1 MFETD
6 TSPGDKV
13 IFLSRERAFT
23 VRDVI
28 DAAQFR
34 GEIEPAWQELLRLLA
49 AELKAEAED
58 LDPEDEAIDAA
69 AEQFRYAHDLIT
81 AEETERWL
89 AERGLGLGDFSAWIV
104 RQYWGREIEEA
115 EPEQVDFLSAPREQ
129 REVLR
134 QELIFSDEFDGMAL
148 RLSSRVAAAREHETD
163 SPEADAL
170 ADEESAFLA
179 RSGLEHAGV
188 ASWLEKLGRGETW
201 LRECLTMEA
210 IYHRERAAVLSRE
223 ACEREIAALRVPL
236 TRFEVE
242 TIELDSL
249 DAAREAL
256 LCARDDGMS
265 MEAVAAEG
273 RYPYRRPA
281 VLLEEIP
288 EDLQPIFLGVRA
300 GDILDPIPRGE
311 GFHVFRIVEKA
322 EPDLSDPAVRERAEA
337 RILERHFAELAARH
351 IQWRLLPA

>member
-1 MFETD
+1 MFATD
-6 TSPGDKV
+6 ITPGDKV
-13 IFLSRERAFT
+13 IFVSRERAFT
-23 VRDVI
+23 VGDVI
-28 DAAQFR
+28 DAAHFR
-34 GEIEPAWQELLRLLA
+34 GEIEPIWQQLLRLNA
-49 AELKAEAED
+49 AEFKAEAQD

-89 AERGLGLGDFSAWIV
+89 ADRGLSLGDFSAWIV
-104 RQYWGREIEEA
+104 RQYWGREVEDA
-115 EPEQVDFLSAPREQ
+115 EPEQVDFFSAPAEERK
-129 REVLR
+129 VLR

-148 RLSSRVAAAREHETD
+148 RLSWRVAAAREHEHD
-163 SPEADAL
+163 PPEADAL
-170 ADEESAFLA
+170 AEEESAFVERA
-179 RSGLEHAGV
+179 GLGHSEV
-188 ASWLEKLGRGETW
+188 ASWLEKLGRDEGW
-201 LRECLTMEA
+201 LGECLTMEA
-210 IYHRERAAVLSRE
+210 IYHRERGAVLSRE

-256 LCARDDGMS
+256 LCAREDGMS

-300 GDILDPIPRGE
+300 GDILEPIPRGE

-322 EPDLSDPAVRERAEA
+322 EPDLRDPAVRERAEA

-351 IQWRLLPA
+351 IQWQLLPG